1 MFIYYVKTKFNLV
14 ESGSTFIK
22 KLRVFISLIYFWQ
35 RWINI
40 PNRSDKFIIMAYR
53 LIKSFET

>member
-1 MFIYYVKTKFNLV
+1 MFMYYVKTKFNLV

-53 LIKSFET
+53 